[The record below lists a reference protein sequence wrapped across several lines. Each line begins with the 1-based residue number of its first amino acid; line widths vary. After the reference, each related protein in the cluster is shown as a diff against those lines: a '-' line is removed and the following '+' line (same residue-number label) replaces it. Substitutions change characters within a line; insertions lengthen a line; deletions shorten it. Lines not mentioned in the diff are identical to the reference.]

1 MKSPEFDSS
10 GRPSVLKI
18 ANFIGSYLVGVLQ
31 FVWVEAKISLVNNHE
46 IKKQN
51 FRNCFMIKF
60 CGDNTSGISKW
71 KPFIFPSQLKHYN
84 LQKKKYSRV
93 LFIVRLLSPSVNGAL
108 FSWSLSNVKGAGN
121 ADALGFPF
129 NQYFPFFVLSLFA
142 LFTVAFGMFFPK
154 SLDNQYQAPS
164 SGDNAVDKDIENND
178 KVVQRCSDQLIT
190 EKKIT
195 NFSMRYTKSV
205 SYTHLTLPTKA

>member
-60 CGDNTSGISKW
+60 CGDNTIGISKW

-84 LQKKKYSRV
+84 LQKKNILEFY
-93 LFIVRLLSPSVNGAL
+93 LLSGYSHLPSMEPCSLGVYQTSKELETQMLWDSLLISIFHFL
-108 FSWSLSNVKGAGN
+108 FCRCLHYVLLYLAC
-121 ADALGFPF
+121 
-129 NQYFPFFVLSLFA
+129 FFQNHWTINIKLHRLA
-142 LFTVAFGMFFPK
+142 IMLLIKTLRTTIKLDNDVAINWWLRKK
-154 SLDNQYQAPS
+154 SLTSLCVTLNW
-164 SGDNAVDKDIENND
+164 IEHD
-178 KVVQRCSDQLIT
+178 
-190 EKKIT
+190 
-195 NFSMRYTKSV
+195 FS
-205 SYTHLTLPTKA
+205 L